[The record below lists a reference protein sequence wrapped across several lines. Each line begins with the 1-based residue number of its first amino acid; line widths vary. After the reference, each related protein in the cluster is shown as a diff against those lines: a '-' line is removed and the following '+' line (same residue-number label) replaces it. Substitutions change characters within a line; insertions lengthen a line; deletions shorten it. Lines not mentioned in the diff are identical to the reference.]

1 MEFKLETSWER
12 ELKDEFNKPY
22 FEKLIEFI
30 EHEYQIH
37 PDSIFPKKN
46 EIFAA
51 FNACPFDKVKVV
63 ILGQDPY
70 PTKSHAHGL
79 SFSVQDDITPLPKSL
94 QNIFKEIQSD
104 LGIPTPENGNLTRW
118 ANQGVL
124 LLNTTLTV
132 QEGKPESHAH
142 RGWEIFT
149 DVVISKLNEQQ
160 KRKTKRNKSM
170 IRITSSFTHLIRHRY
185 QSTEAFLGAS
195 ISAKRTITLNN
206 MAKRKSFGNIYVFLV
221 FRNIDRNRTAS

>member
-104 LGIPTPENGNLTRW
+104 LGIPSPENGNLTRW

-124 LLNTTLTV
+124 LLNATLTV
-132 QEGKPESHAH
+132 QEGKPESHAN

-149 DVVISKLNEQQ
+149 DVVISKLNQQ
-160 KRKTKRNKSM
+160 QNHLVYLLWGTKAQNKAQQVDDSRNLILHSPHPSPLSVYRGFFGCKHFSKTNHYLKQHGKKE
-170 IRITSSFTHLIRHRY
+170 I
-185 QSTEAFLGAS
+185 
-195 ISAKRTITLNN
+195 
-206 MAKRKSFGNIYVFLV
+206 VW
-221 FRNIDRNRTAS
+221 

>member
-1 MEFKLETSWER
+1 MEFKLESSWER
-12 ELKDEFNKPY
+12 ELKNEFNKPY

-30 EHEYQIH
+30 EHEYQIQ

-124 LLNTTLTV
+124 LLNATLTV

-160 KRKTKRNKSM
+160 NHLVYLLWGTKAQNKAQQVDDSHNLILHSPHPSPLSVYRGFFGCKHFSKTNHYLKQHGKKE
-170 IRITSSFTHLIRHRY
+170 I
-185 QSTEAFLGAS
+185 
-195 ISAKRTITLNN
+195 
-206 MAKRKSFGNIYVFLV
+206 VW
-221 FRNIDRNRTAS
+221 